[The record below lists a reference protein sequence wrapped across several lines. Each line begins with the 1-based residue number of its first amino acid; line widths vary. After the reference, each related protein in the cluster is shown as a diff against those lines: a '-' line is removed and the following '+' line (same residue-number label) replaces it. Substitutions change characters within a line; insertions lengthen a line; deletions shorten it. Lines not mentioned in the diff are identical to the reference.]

1 MKLSYF
7 LIAGVGVS
15 FLFTGCF
22 QATANQVPNNAFN
35 HISKTTTKQA
45 NLIKKIQYNN
55 KTCII
60 DKTHKQCCILSIEG
74 SGKGVPPCNGA
85 CSVGQAQLMAR
96 RAAIVDAYRN
106 LAEKIYGIRV
116 NGRDTVKNMI
126 LQNSTL
132 RSYVEGLIRGASIVD
147 EEYKNGIYSVSLS
160 MRLNI
165 QKWNKFLQN
174 YDVPR
179 DLSY

>member
-1 MKLSYF
+1 MKFSNILMGGMLMLSSLYA
-7 LIAGVGVS
+7 LSPMQKAPKPCS
-15 FLFTGCF
+15 
-22 QATANQVPNNAFN
+22 
-35 HISKTTTKQA
+35 
-45 NLIKKIQYNN
+45 
-55 KTCII
+55 I
-60 DKTHKQCCILSIEG
+60 DKIPQKNSILSIDA

-85 CSVGQAQLMAR
+85 CSVAQAQLMAR

-147 EEYKNGIYSVSLS
+147 EEYKNGIYSVV
-160 MRLNI
+160 LNMKLDVR
-165 QKWNKFLQN
+165 KWNEFLKEYTASSNLVN
-174 YDVPR
+174 Y
-179 DLSY
+179 

>member
-1 MKLSYF
+1 MKFSNILISGMLMLSSVYA
-7 LIAGVGVS
+7 LQPI
-15 FLFTGCF
+15 
-22 QATANQVPNNAFN
+22 QKM
-35 HISKTTTKQA
+35 SKPC
-45 NLIKKIQYNN
+45 IIN
-55 KTCII
+55 KTP
-60 DKTHKQCCILSIEG
+60 KKNCILNIEAV
-74 SGKGVPPCNGA
+74 GKGVPPCNGA

-96 RAAIVDAYRN
+96 RAAIVSAYRN

-147 EEYKNGIYSVSLS
+147 EEYKNGIYSIVLN

-165 QKWNKFLQN
+165 RKWNKFLKEYN
-174 YDVPR
+174 VPS

>member
-1 MKLSYF
+1 MKFSRL
-7 LIAGVGVS
+7 LVGICMMS
-15 FLFTGCF
+15 SLY
-22 QATANQVPNNAFN
+22 AANSIEP
-35 HISKTTTKQA
+35 ISPIPKMNPLQKA
-45 NLIKKIQYNN
+45 SKP
-55 KTCII
+55 CII
-60 DKTHKQCCILSIEG
+60 DKTSKKNCILNIEAV
-74 SGKGVPPCNGA
+74 GKGVPPCNGA

-106 LAEKIYGIRV
+106 LAEKLYGIRI

-147 EEYKNGIYSVSLS
+147 EEYKNGIYSVVLD
-160 MRLNI
+160 MKLDI
-165 QKWNKFLQN
+165 KKWNEFLKE
-174 YDVPR
+174 YDIPR